1 MFLMKALLD
10 LKFRI
15 FWGALWGLICVLMTP
30 AFSLAGEANLV
41 IPELSQ
47 EQNTLLLAGIVICLL
62 GMVFGYY
69 QFTQVK
75 KLPAHP
81 SMLDVA
87 QTITSIIST
96 TVSYNARIPGIVL
109 FNPKN
114 DFHQVGSNVSYFG
127 KYTPSNTQSTGSKRF
142 PYCKTNEAGTGQFP
156 GNKEQNNQHHNQLN
170 ANQQNTDTHTGI

>member
-1 MFLMKALLD
+1 MKALLD

-81 SMLDVA
+81 SMLDVS
-87 QTITSIIST
+87 QTIYETCDLFIQQAELCHTLRFYRGLYSLLLWISQKMPIEESIYSD
-96 TVSYNARIPGIVL
+96 VDSYRHLGLLQCSLVASV
-109 FNPKN
+109 
-114 DFHQVGSNVSYFG
+114 
-127 KYTPSNTQSTGSKRF
+127 
-142 PYCKTNEAGTGQFP
+142 
-156 GNKEQNNQHHNQLN
+156 
-170 ANQQNTDTHTGI
+170 

>member
-81 SMLDVA
+81 SYRY
-87 QTITSIIST
+87 
-96 TVSYNARIPGIVL
+96 YNKWYLLKVFL
-109 FNPKN
+109 FLN
-114 DFHQVGSNVSYFG
+114 QI
-127 KYTPSNTQSTGSKRF
+127 F
-142 PYCKTNEAGTGQFP
+142 PFMV
-156 GNKEQNNQHHNQLN
+156 
-170 ANQQNTDTHTGI
+170 

>member
-87 QTITSIIST
+87 QTIYETCKTYLIQQGKFIAILFAFIG
-96 TVSYNARIPGIVL
+96 VCIAFYFGYLQKMPIGGVL
-109 FNPKN
+109 FILMWSRISR
-114 DFHQVGSNVSYFG
+114 QV
-127 KYTPSNTQSTGSKRF
+127 
-142 PYCKTNEAGTGQFP
+142 
-156 GNKEQNNQHHNQLN
+156 
-170 ANQQNTDTHTGI
+170 